1 MTEETVLRLMDRF
14 EAGGIARLEYRDG
27 ASRLVLEK
35 QSGAGAPAP
44 AAQSAA
50 VSQGAA
56 VPAAAAPKAA
66 GEDAGARITAPVV
79 GSFYR
84 APDPQS
90 AAFVQPGD
98 KVQKG
103 QTVAIIEAMKM
114 ITEVPAP
121 CDGVIG
127 ECFAEDG
134 ALVGF
139 GQPLFSIREM

>member
-1 MTEETVLRLMDRF
+1 MTEETVLRLIDRF
-14 EAGGIARLEYRDG
+14 EVGGMARLEYRDG

-35 QSGAGAPAP
+35 QTAAAPALAAP
-44 AAQSAA
+44 AAQSVAA
-50 VSQGAA
+50 A
-56 VPAAAAPKAA
+56 PAAAPKAT
-66 GEDAGARITAPVV
+66 DAAADDAASRITAPVV

-98 KVQKG
+98 TVKKG

-114 ITEVPAP
+114 STEVPSP